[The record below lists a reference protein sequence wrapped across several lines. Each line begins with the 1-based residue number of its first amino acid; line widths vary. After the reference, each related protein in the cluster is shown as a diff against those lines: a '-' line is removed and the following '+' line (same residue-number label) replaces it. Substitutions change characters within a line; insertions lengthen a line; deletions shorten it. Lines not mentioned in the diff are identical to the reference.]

1 MIIKD
6 SPVSNTPPIVLG
18 VDQGYG
24 NMKTANTVFPTGIIH
39 HPETPPYKEDLLI
52 FKDTYQSA

>member
-18 VDQGYG
+18 IDQGYG

-39 HPETPPYKEDLLI
+39 HPEMPPYNEEGLFIREFGL
-52 FKDTYQSA
+52 